1 MSSYTFDVSVVIPT
15 KNEELVVKQFIE
27 WCNLGFKNANVNG
40 EIIFADNS
48 SDTTAEIAAKN
59 GVKVVKINEPGVGRA
74 YREVAP
80 FIEGRIVILGD
91 ADCTYDFREIT
102 KFLNQL
108 NEGYDFVIGSRFKGN
123 IQKGAM
129 PFAHQYFGTP
139 ITTAIFD
146 FIHGVTYSDI
156 HSGMRA
162 MPTDVFKSILPQES
176 GWQYA
181 SEMLAKVRH
190 RKIRS
195 IEIPINFFTA
205 PNSRKSHLK
214 RGGWKTPL
222 REGIGTLVTTFKYAA
237 DRVLRFFSVISSA
250 IGIPLLLISTLDFSN
265 FGFRQPTF
273 GVQIAALGLCLIAS
287 TTFLLGSLSE
297 CIYGITN
304 YPAPRKKLRPALDRI
319 FASFASVFLLTLVFS
334 LFYLSVLINN
344 SWQLPAD
351 YFYLSRFIAP
361 IILLNYVIALKTV
374 VTALMLFIAEGSEY
388 GNEQQ

>member
-1 MSSYTFDVSVVIPT
+1 LPPYTFDVSVVIPT
-15 KNEELVVKQFIE
+15 KNEELVVKHFIK

-48 SDTTAEIAAKN
+48 SDMTAEIAAKN

-102 KFLNQL
+102 HFLDRL
-108 NEGYDFVIGSRFKGN
+108 KEGYEFVIGSRFKGN

-129 PFAHQYFGTP
+129 PLSHQYFGTP

-195 IEIPINFFTA
+195 IEIPINFYTA
-205 PNSRKSHLK
+205 PNNRKSHLK

-222 REGIGTLVTTFKYAA
+222 REGVGTLVTTFKYAA
-237 DRVLRFFSVISSA
+237 DRVLRFLSVISGS
-250 IGIPLLLISTLDFSN
+250 IGIPLLFVSTLDFSS
-265 FGFRQPTF
+265 FGLRQPTF

-287 TTFLLGSLSE
+287 TMFLLGSLSE

-304 YPAPRKKLRPALDRI
+304 YPAPREKLRSALDRI
-319 FASFASVFLLTLVFS
+319 FASYVLVFLLTLVFS
-334 LFYLSVLINN
+334 LIYFSVLMSNN
-344 SWQLPAD
+344 WQLPAD
-351 YFYLSRFIAP
+351 YFYLSRLIAP
-361 IILLNYVIALKTV
+361 IFLFNYVVALKTV
-374 VTALMLFIAEGSEY
+374 VTALMLFITERNEY
-388 GNEQQ
+388 GK

>member
-1 MSSYTFDVSVVIPT
+1 MSVVVPT
-15 KNEELVVKQFIE
+15 KNEELVVEQFIE
-27 WCNLGFKNANVNG
+27 WCNLGFKNAKVNG

-48 SDTTAEIAAKN
+48 SDTTAEIATKN
-59 GVKVVKINEPGVGRA
+59 GVKVVKVKEPGVGRA
-74 YREVAP
+74 YRQVAP

-102 KFLNQL
+102 KFLDQL
-108 NEGYDFVIGSRFKGN
+108 NKGYDFVIGSRFKGH
-123 IQKGAM
+123 IQKRAM

-139 ITTAIFD
+139 ITTAIFN

-190 RKIRS
+190 RKLRT

-205 PNSRKSHLK
+205 PNNRKSHLK
-214 RGGWKTPL
+214 RGGWKTPI
-222 REGIGTLVTTFKYAA
+222 REGVGTLVTTFKYAA
-237 DRVLRFFSVISSA
+237 DRVLRFFTVISVV
-250 IGIPLLLISTLDFSN
+250 IGIPLLLVSTLDLSN

-273 GVQIAALGLCLIAS
+273 GVQIIALGLCLIAS
-287 TTFLLGSLSE
+287 TTFLLSSLSE
-297 CIYGITN
+297 SIYGIAN
-304 YPAPRKKLRPALDRI
+304 HRESREKLRSELDRT
-319 FASFASVFLLTLVFS
+319 FAFYILVFLLTLVFAF
-334 LFYLSVLINN
+334 FYLSVLINN
-344 SWQLPAD
+344 RWQLLAN

-361 IILLNYVIALKTV
+361 VILLNYVIVLKTV
-374 VTALMLFIAEGSEY
+374 VVALKLFITEKSEY
-388 GNEQQ
+388 GHE